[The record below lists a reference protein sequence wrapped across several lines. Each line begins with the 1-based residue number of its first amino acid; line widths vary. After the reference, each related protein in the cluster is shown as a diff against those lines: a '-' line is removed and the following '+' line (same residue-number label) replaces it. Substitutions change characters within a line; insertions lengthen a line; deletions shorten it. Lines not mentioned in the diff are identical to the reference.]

1 MWLERNLTKVGE
13 SSYEKKKW
21 ELLAAWFLYIPG
33 FFLSLRMRVWGNK
46 TRDLIRGSSGRET
59 SLPTRLCPSDCV
71 QYVPLVSSF
80 PLTFPKSLYC
90 RRGCAIMH
98 LDGLF
103 IYENHYGPFLRY
115 RCFGLASD
123 FSHLRTEEYPQSTP
137 RVWKNHLTLE
147 PSTEN

>member
-1 MWLERNLTKVGE
+1 MWV
-13 SSYEKKKW
+13 SQDMKKRM

-33 FFLSLRMRVWGNK
+33 FFLSLRMRVRGNK
-46 TRDLIRGSSGRET
+46 TRDLIRGSSGRES

-71 QYVPLVSSF
+71 HYVPKGLF
-80 PLTFPKSLYC
+80 CPLTFPKTLYC

-103 IYENHYGPFLRY
+103 TYENHYGPFLRY

-123 FSHLRTEEYPQSTP
+123 FSHL
-137 RVWKNHLTLE
+137 H
-147 PSTEN
+147 TENTHRARLGHGKITQSLQPRRKIERVVIALA